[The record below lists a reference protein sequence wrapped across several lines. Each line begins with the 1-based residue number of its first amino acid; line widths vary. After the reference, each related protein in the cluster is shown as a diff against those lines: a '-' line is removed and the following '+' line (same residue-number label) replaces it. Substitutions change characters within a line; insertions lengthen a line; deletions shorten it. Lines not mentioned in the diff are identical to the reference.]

1 MSRRAAPA
9 RPGGPHPVHRPWRG
23 VFVLV
28 ALLLAPAPLL
38 GQQDAET
45 DTTATAGA
53 PPSGTTA
60 GSDGAGM
67 SGAQESP
74 GDDAG
79 FWGFF
84 DPDVSGQANLSTE
97 LYTAGSIDPRRPS
110 AIWRLNS
117 GARTNLFGGMSLNVD
132 LIFSDE
138 GVDFRQNVNQLGIN
152 PTWDWGG
159 LYAGDFTLDYQGYVV
174 RGSRVR
180 GGGVLYDPGSWRAS
194 VQAGRLER
202 EESLSGD
209 DHRNYNRTMVAFKTG
224 IGSERDT
231 HLNLTVLRAWDAL
244 ADGGIVRPDTLLLDT
259 IPVDLRPEV
268 EDRPQENWAVGVD
281 GQLSLLDDRLTLDA
295 EASASLITRD
305 REASLVSETG
315 AIPGDGPGEAVSDLA
330 DIRIST
336 ALDYAVNTGASY
348 RLPFGTVDGSFEYV
362 GPGFGTLGVP
372 YLLNDRRNWDLGGS
386 FRLFRGRL
394 ALQTRYL
401 NQANNLTS
409 QRRNTVNRNT
419 VQAAIIAR
427 PLRAISVNVSG
438 VYNTMVND
446 ATSEVDRLDN
456 QAVAVNTGV
465 SWRHRLFGIRSS
477 FGVEYGYQ
485 ETRSRDTWIGA
496 SRVWTHRVS
505 GSYRVRLTR
514 EISLAPK
521 VSVVVTRG
529 TGLPERQNTRLG
541 FNGRARFLDGRLR
554 TSASVS
560 NTTSRGRD
568 AFSAR
573 ARASYPIVWGTELSL
588 QIRHQRY
595 SALGRRPAFNE
606 SFFTF
611 GLSRSF

>member
-1 MSRRAAPA
+1 MKRRLVGPPMSLAFAVTFAGLGSVSPAAA
-9 RPGGPHPVHRPWRG
+9 QVQGQAGGPVPS
-23 VFVLV
+23 
-28 ALLLAPAPLL
+28 
-38 GQQDAET
+38 
-45 DTTATAGA
+45 DTISA
-53 PPSGTTA
+53 
-60 GSDGAGM
+60 
-67 SGAQESP
+67 
-74 GDDAG
+74 GDDGGGG
-79 FWGFF
+79 FLGFF
-84 DPDVSGQANLSTE
+84 DPQVSGQASLSSE
-97 LYTAGSIDPRRPS
+97 LYTAGSIDPRRPA
-110 AIWRLNS
+110 AIWRMNS
-117 GARTNLFGGMSLNVD
+117 GARTNLFGGMSLNVN

-138 GVDFRQNVNQLGIN
+138 GVDFRQNVNQLGFN

-180 GGGVLYDPGSWRAS
+180 GGGVMYDPGNWRAS

-202 EESLSGD
+202 EESLAGD
-209 DHRNYNRTMVAFKTG
+209 DHQSYNRTMVAFKSG
-224 IGSERDT
+224 LGRERDT

-268 EDRPQENWAVGVD
+268 EDRPQENWALGLD
-281 GQLSLLDDRLTLDA
+281 GQLSLLDDRLTLEA

-315 AIPGDGPGEAVSDLA
+315 VVPGSGAEDAVSDLA

-336 ALDYAVNTGASY
+336 ALDYAVNTGLRY
-348 RLPFGTVDGSFEYV
+348 QLPFGSVDGSFEYV
-362 GPGFGTLGVP
+362 GPGFGSLGVP

-386 FRLFRGRL
+386 FRLLRGRL
-394 ALQTRYL
+394 AVQTRYL

-427 PLRAISVNVSG
+427 PLRSVSINVSG

-446 ATSEVDRLDN
+446 ATSDLDRLDN
-456 QAVAVNTGV
+456 QAIALNTGV
-465 SWRHRLFGIRSS
+465 AWRHELLGMRNSLGL
-477 FGVEYGYQ
+477 EYGYQ
-485 ETRSRDTWIGA
+485 ETESRDTWIGA
-496 SRVWTHRVS
+496 SRIWTQRVS
-505 GSYRVRLTR
+505 GSYQFRVTR
-514 EISLAPK
+514 EISLSPK
-521 VSVVVTRG
+521 VSLVLTRG
-529 TGLPERQNTRLG
+529 TGLEERKNTRLG

-560 NTTSRGRD
+560 NTTSSGRD
-568 AFSAR
+568 AFSTR
-573 ARASYPIVWGTELSL
+573 IRASYPVVWGTELSL
-588 QIRHQRY
+588 QVRHQRY

>member
-1 MSRRAAPA
+1 MEATPGLQLSETASRS
-9 RPGGPHPVHRPWRG
+9 
-23 VFVLV
+23 
-28 ALLLAPAPLL
+28 
-38 GQQDAET
+38 
-45 DTTATAGA
+45 DTTATSDTTSTSEAGPVGRTLGREDA
-53 PPSGTTA
+53 DSTDSG
-60 GSDGAGM
+60 SIVE
-67 SGAQESP
+67 QEIST
-74 GDDAG
+74 DDAG

-84 DPDVSGQANLSTE
+84 DPNVSGQANLSTE

-117 GARTNLFGGMSLNVD
+117 GARTNLFGGMSLNVNM
-132 LIFSDE
+132 IFSDE

-159 LYAGDFTLDYQGYVV
+159 LYAGDFTLDYQPYVV

-180 GGGVLYDPGSWRAS
+180 GGGVMYDPGGWRAS

-202 EESLSGD
+202 EESLTGD

-224 IGSERDT
+224 LGSERDT
-231 HLNLTVLRAWDAL
+231 HLNFTVLRAWDAL
-244 ADGGIVRPDTLLLDT
+244 AEGGIVRPDTLILDT

-268 EDRPQENWAVGVD
+268 EDRPQENWALGLD
-281 GQLSLLDDRLTLDA
+281 GQLSVLDDRLTLEA
-295 EASASLITRD
+295 QASASLITRD

-315 AIPGDGPGEAVSDLA
+315 AVPGNGPGDVAGDLA

-336 ALDYAVNTGASY
+336 ALDYAVNTALRY
-348 RLPFGTVDGSFEYV
+348 QLPFGSVDGSFEYV

-386 FRLFRGRL
+386 FRLFRGRI

-409 QRRNTVNRNT
+409 QRRNTVDRNT
-419 VQAAIIAR
+419 IQAAIIAR
-427 PLRAISVNVSG
+427 PLRSISLNVSG

-446 ATSEVDRLDN
+446 ATSDIDRLDN

-465 SWRHRLFGIRSS
+465 SWRHKLLGKRSS

-496 SRVWTHRVS
+496 SRIWTHRVS
-505 GSYRVRLTR
+505 GSYRFRLTR
-514 EISLAPK
+514 EVSLAPK
-521 VSVVVTRG
+521 VSMVVTRG
-529 TGLPERQNTRLG
+529 TGLPERKNTRLG
-541 FNGRARFLDGRLR
+541 FNGRGRFLDGKLR

-568 AFSAR
+568 AFSSR
-573 ARASYPIVWGTELSL
+573 VRASYPVVWGTELSL
-588 QIRHQRY
+588 QLRHQRY

-606 SFFTF
+606 SFFIF